1 MGPTKR
7 RWLTVVTGLVAL
19 LLAAPLRPAWTQ
31 APVTLNVWASPDNAD
46 ALADIGQRFTQANP
60 TIKITVTPISWEVL
74 YPRMLADIA
83 SRTGAFDVATWDV
96 MTAGAM
102 APGFVDLAK
111 FREDN
116 PRLVDPAYDL
126 KDFHPTIWHIGGV
139 WAGKNIGIPF
149 YNNTMLFYY
158 RKDHFANPTLQ
169 AKFKTQYGRDLKPP
183 TTWQETVDVAK
194 FFTKKFN
201 PDSPT
206 DYGIALMFP
215 RTHTLFYMYVLFFAP
230 YRRSQDGLKK
240 FGPVDLDYGDYFTAK
255 KEPAFA
261 TPEGVKAVEDMK
273 ALLPYSPDPLG
284 ADYGETLE
292 SFARGTVAMV
302 PQWTGV
308 WAAFREAAALK
319 PIEQKV
325 GVALMPGGHSVSGIW
340 GLGINVASKHKPEAF
355 RFLQFAT
362 NKAND
367 KAKFIKFGVAPAR
380 MSTLKDP
387 EARRL
392 DPRVPVLEATYPTQ
406 GYRPRIPQEPKLEDI
421 TVGVLSEMLGGKR
434 PITVAE
440 LAKLADEW
448 AKLLK

>member
-1 MGPTKR
+1 MHPITR
-7 RWLTVVTGLVAL
+7 RPLT
-19 LLAAPLRPAWTQ
+19 LLAAIVATLLIVPLSPAWTQ

-46 ALADIGQRFTQANP
+46 ALADIGQRFMQANP
-60 TIKITVTPISWEVL
+60 NIKVTVTPISWEVL

-83 SRTGAFDVATWDV
+83 SRTGAFDVSTWDV

-102 APGFVDLAK
+102 APGFIDLAK
-111 FREDN
+111 FREEN
-116 PRLVDPAYDL
+116 PALVDRAYDL
-126 KDFHPTIWHIGGV
+126 KDFNPTIWHIGGV

-158 RKDHFANPTLQ
+158 RKDYFADPKLQ
-169 AKFKTQYGRDLKPP
+169 AKFREEFKRDLKVP
-183 TTWQETVDVAK
+183 TTWQQTVDVAK

-215 RTHTLFYMYVLFFAP
+215 RTHTLFYMYVLWFAP
-230 YRRSQDGLKK
+230 YRRSADGLKK

-255 KEPAFA
+255 KAPAFA
-261 TPEGVKAVEDMK
+261 SPEGVKAVQDMK

-308 WAAFREAAALK
+308 WAAFREAQALK
-319 PIEQKV
+319 PIDQKV

-340 GLGINVASKHKPEAF
+340 GLGINVASKHKAEAF
-355 RFLQFAT
+355 KFLQFAT

-367 KAKFIKFGVAPAR
+367 KAKFIKFGVAPSR
-380 MSTLKDP
+380 ISTLKDQ

-392 DPRVPVLEATYPTQ
+392 DPRVAVLEATYPTQ
-406 GYRPRIPQEPKLEDI
+406 AYRPRIPQEPKFEDI
-421 TVGVLSEMLGGKR
+421 TVGMLSEMLGGKR
-434 PITVAE
+434 PITVSE
-440 LAKLADEW
+440 LATLADEW
-448 AKLLK
+448 VKLLK